1 MSIWRVDIVEQGA
14 TGTVTYIDPMGS
26 IPCYWEYGGGETIA
40 IIHAG
45 TAAEWQGNHPWAV
58 SQRAEILR
66 RIADEVVRQVAPKSL
81 VRLDDAAGFIYI
93 QGSKPSEPHTTG
105 SKSREQKR
113 FEAAAWMRRYSKL
126 RMKLGLVV
134 LGLGLI
140 AAGFMWFK
148 NKFLVI
154 DPGKGTPIG
163 LAVRTDQHIATLI
176 QSLVPYTPSLHRDG
190 SKDRYRVSVF
200 LVPLNGSDP
209 RMIPVTGE
217 LEGNSFSLA
226 KILGSDG
233 NTLWFDVNGLG
244 GVDLRTFDLVGA
256 DNFRRADPTLD
267 AVWWEDQRGIVVNGR
282 LRSISRDQ
290 KSALEFDPGSLKA
303 TPVDVSKA
311 RTGSPNPLRS
321 EQYLC
326 AGAFTDRNT
335 WLGLHSQAE
344 SDREFKPKSF
354 LKRMV
359 LATDAKEQRHFFHG
373 RLDPDSS
380 DEYHRILGMEKISDE
395 TFLNAAFIRMD
406 DASEAIRLTS
416 PDGFLILFTD
426 KPGLGGTLVVARVD
440 IAGKPIWRSDTGID
454 RFRLAQILPGT
465 SSIAFIG
472 PRPQVPNKLS
482 EPLLVIVES
491 GTGKT
496 STSTLWK

>member
-1 MSIWRVDIVEQGA
+1 MSIWRVDIVEQGVS
-14 TGTVTYIDPMGS
+14 GTVTYIDPAGS

-45 TAAEWQGNHPWAV
+45 TAAEWQRSHPWAV

-256 DNFRRADPTLD
+256 DNFRRANPTLD
-267 AVWWEDQRGIVVNGR
+267 AVWWEDQRGMEVNGR

-290 KSALEFDPGSLKA
+290 KSAMEFDPGSFKA
-303 TPVDVSKA
+303 VPVEVVRNHQRPLDPKPEYFLGAGVFTTP
-311 RTGSPNPLRS
+311 N
-321 EQYLC
+321 E
-326 AGAFTDRNT
+326 
-335 WLGLHSQAE
+335 WLGLHSLEEAA
-344 SDREFKPKSF
+344 RN
-354 LKRMV
+354 
-359 LATDAKEQRHFFHG
+359 
-373 RLDPDSS
+373 SS
-380 DEYHRILGMEKISDE
+380 R
-395 TFLNAAFIRMD
+395 
-406 DASEAIRLTS
+406 S
-416 PDGFLILFTD
+416 PG
-426 KPGLGGTLVVARVD
+426 
-440 IAGKPIWRSDTGID
+440 
-454 RFRLAQILPGT
+454 
-465 SSIAFIG
+465 
-472 PRPQVPNKLS
+472 
-482 EPLLVIVES
+482 
-491 GTGKT
+491 
-496 STSTLWK
+496 